1 MICQVKVHSKKAHSS
16 THCIVFAFSMIR
28 TRRWRK
34 FQKYDTYSYAVNL
47 FVFAKHAQF
56 QKLRVLH
63 FFAFSASFCNF
74 LNFGGHPKNAKNA
87 QFQNVHFLRMFF
99 FQLQFCSHFLHFC
112 LCAFFALV
120 CGCIFFAFSDCIVF
134 VFLHFFNFLIS

>member
-99 FQLQFCSHFLHFC
+99 FNCNFARIFCIFVCVHFLH
-112 LCAFFALV
+112 LYVVAF
-120 CGCIFFAFSDCIVF
+120 
-134 VFLHFFNFLIS
+134 FLHFLIALFLFFCIFSIS

>member
-1 MICQVKVHSKKAHSS
+1 MKVHLKKAHSS
-16 THCIVFAFSMIR
+16 THCIVYVFSMMR

-34 FQKYDTYSYAVNL
+34 FQKYDTFCYEVNL

-63 FFAFSASFCNF
+63 FFACSSSFCNF
-74 LNFGGHPKNAKNA
+74 LNFGGHPKNAKNT

-99 FQLQFCSHFLHFC
+99 FNCIFARIFCMFVGVHFLH
-112 LCAFFALV
+112 LYVVA
-120 CGCIFFAFSDCIVF
+120 FFAFSDCIVF
-134 VFLHFFNFLIS
+134 VVLHFFNFLIS